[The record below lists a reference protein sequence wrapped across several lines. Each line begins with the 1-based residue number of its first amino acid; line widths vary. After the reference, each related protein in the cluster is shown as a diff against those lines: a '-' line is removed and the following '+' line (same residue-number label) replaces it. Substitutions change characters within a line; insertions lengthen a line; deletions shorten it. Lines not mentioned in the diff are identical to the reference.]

1 MQSYFVAIDIGT
13 SGLRCQSVDGQSGE
27 RISTVVTS
35 RHPLPGANVIDHL
48 HFALEMGR
56 DRAHSLLIEAVNR
69 IMASLQVPMEKII
82 RLAVCGNPIQLSLF
96 QGIEIRDLA
105 YAGKRK
111 VEALEI
117 EIPDRNAVVLTAKD
131 IPGLMLA
138 DSCEVVI
145 PPAVRHEIGA
155 DALAMMIQ
163 TGMLD
168 KDETAMV
175 TDYGT
180 NAEMALFHD
189 GRVITGST
197 AAGPALEGQ
206 QITCGM
212 LAVPGA
218 ISDLKKEGGY
228 HRVIVLDGEMLAGS
242 GPLVDLSRGRTM
254 APGDLAP
261 AGITGTGTVAI
272 MDEAMKLKLISIP
285 DILTID
291 GELHFD
297 DIFFNEADLLE
308 AGKAVGSVRAGHL
321 TLCREA
327 GIRLEE
333 VQTAYMSGA
342 SGTYVDAVKALNIG
356 MIPPRVETVYQVGN
370 TSLAMA
376 VDLVR
381 DLKNLDLMSDLA
393 KRLRKTHCMFASSK
407 TFEQIYILELAYWTE
422 GMPMAQYRDFLKRYG
437 LPDLIPVKGRPEVI
451 KTVERDIA
459 DLGRKG
465 LTLITDIGKTAD
477 VRIKGCTGCGS
488 CIEECPENALFM
500 PDESDADRICLSQ
513 SLCNGVSCRRC
524 ERICPEQVF
533 KLPDFFQ

>member
-131 IPGLMLA
+131 IPGLTLA

-168 KDETAMV
+168 NDETAMV

-218 ISDLKKEGGY
+218 SPI
-228 HRVIVLDGEMLAGS
+228 
-242 GPLVDLSRGRTM
+242 
-254 APGDLAP
+254 
-261 AGITGTGTVAI
+261 
-272 MDEAMKLKLISIP
+272 
-285 DILTID
+285 
-291 GELHFD
+291 
-297 DIFFNEADLLE
+297 
-308 AGKAVGSVRAGHL
+308 
-321 TLCREA
+321 
-327 GIRLEE
+327 
-333 VQTAYMSGA
+333 
-342 SGTYVDAVKALNIG
+342 
-356 MIPPRVETVYQVGN
+356 
-370 TSLAMA
+370 
-376 VDLVR
+376 
-381 DLKNLDLMSDLA
+381 
-393 KRLRKTHCMFASSK
+393 
-407 TFEQIYILELAYWTE
+407 
-422 GMPMAQYRDFLKRYG
+422 
-437 LPDLIPVKGRPEVI
+437 
-451 KTVERDIA
+451 
-459 DLGRKG
+459 
-465 LTLITDIGKTAD
+465 
-477 VRIKGCTGCGS
+477 
-488 CIEECPENALFM
+488 
-500 PDESDADRICLSQ
+500 
-513 SLCNGVSCRRC
+513 
-524 ERICPEQVF
+524 
-533 KLPDFFQ
+533 